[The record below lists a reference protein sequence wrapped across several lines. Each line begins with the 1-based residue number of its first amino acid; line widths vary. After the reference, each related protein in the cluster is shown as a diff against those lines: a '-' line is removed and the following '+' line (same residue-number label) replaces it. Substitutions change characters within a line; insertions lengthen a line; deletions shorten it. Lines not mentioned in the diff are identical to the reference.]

1 MKSEKR
7 REQKQKSR
15 EKKKEILKS
24 TGGLS
29 KYAIKKYGP
38 IK

>member
-24 TGGLS
+24 T
-29 KYAIKKYGP
+29 
-38 IK
+38 